1 LAANIE
7 LVVEEVED
15 FQVQMKVHLTKPHI
29 WEVANVI
36 GHVYDNGF
44 VEQISEIEKMRW
56 KVFAVARISQRLLW
70 WMRMNAWKHLSCI
83 NWQVREAVKAFWI
96 SSLSKVAHA

>member
-1 LAANIE
+1 LAANVE
-7 LVVEEVED
+7 LVVAEVED

-44 VEQISEIEKMRW
+44 VEPIFEIEKKMGW
-56 KVFAVARISQRLLW
+56 EVFAVARISQRLLW
-70 WMRMNAWKHLSCI
+70 WMRMDA
-83 NWQVREAVKAFWI
+83 
-96 SSLSKVAHA
+96 